1 MDLSDA
7 LTQIAEIRA
16 HIAQNETFRGYRSAT
31 VAVSGFLALLA
42 ASVQAIWIPDPQQ
55 ELAAYLRLW
64 IGVATV
70 SFLIFATEI
79 VVRSYWHAD
88 SQARQLT
95 LLAVQQFA
103 PCLVAGGLLT
113 YCIVAYAPT
122 SVALLPGLWA
132 IVFSLGI
139 FASYRLLPSTTIWI
153 AGYYLLAG
161 AAVLV
166 FFRGERSLSP
176 WAMASTFGIGQMLAA
191 TVLLLTLERDREKT
205 KSVGEEEV
213 ESAELASSIEE

>member
-1 MDLSDA
+1 MDLRDA

-31 VAVSGFLALLA
+31 VAASGFLALLGA
-42 ASVQAIWIPDPQQ
+42 AIQTLWIPDPPRQ
-55 ELAAYLRLW
+55 LAVYLMLW

-79 VVRSYWHAD
+79 VLRSYWNAAP
-88 SQARQLT
+88 QARQLT

-113 YCIVAYAPT
+113 YSIVVFVPT

-139 FASYRLLPSTTIWI
+139 FASCRLLPATTIWI
-153 AGYYLLAG
+153 AGYYLLSG
-161 AAVLV
+161 TAALV
-166 FFRGERSLSP
+166 FARGENSLSP
-176 WAMASTFGIGQMLAA
+176 WSMAGTFGAGQLLAA
-191 TVLLLTLERDREKT
+191 TILFLALERGHGQ
-205 KSVGEEEV
+205 V
-213 ESAELASSIEE
+213 